1 MIRCVFDTNII
12 LAGLRSPT
20 GASREL
26 LRRLGRKEIRV
37 LASVPML
44 LEYEDVLKRPEH
56 LRSTNLTLEDVDVFI
71 ATVTTL
77 IEPCRF
83 TFCGGHNYVT
93 QMMRL
98 SLKPQSMVRPSVSSH
113 STNVIFGAVHT
124 GLESKCFVQGIF
136 YGGSLYERNKQLC
149 LEVAIIS
156 F

>member
-56 LRSTNLTLEDVDVFI
+56 LRSINLTLEDVDVFI

-77 IEPCRF
+77 IEPVPLYFLWRPQLRDPNDEIILEAAVNGQAQCIVTFNERDFRGGAHRF
-83 TFCGGHNYVT
+83 GIEV
-93 QMMRL
+93 L
-98 SLKPQSMVRPSVSSH
+98 RPGD
-113 STNVIFGAVHT
+113 F
-124 GLESKCFVQGIF
+124 L
-136 YGGSLYERNKQLC
+136 RR
-149 LEVAIIS
+149 IIV
-156 F
+156 